1 MASSERGRVMI
12 ETIFR
17 HKWLYDQEHEKRATQ
32 VTLGISRLLQLKR
45 ELNTALELT
54 GIRPS
59 RVCGLKVILAHPDMD
74 PNTIIVG
81 IG

>member
-1 MASSERGRVMI
+1 MI

-17 HKWLYDQEHEKRATQ
+17 HKWLYNQEHRKRATQ

-45 ELNTALELT
+45 EINTDSELIGVGRT
-54 GIRPS
+54 
-59 RVCGLKVILAHPDMD
+59 RVCGLKVVLAHPSAD

-81 IG
+81 VG